1 MTMKPKNQNTGEL
14 KKQVG
19 NFMPPARVASQRKD
33 ENHLP
38 DRRAFCFRGFLMPW
52 WTQPFLRGLLFFV
65 CQGVF
70 NGGF

>member
-1 MTMKPKNQNTGEL
+1 MAMKLKNQNTDEL

-38 DRRAFCFRGFLMPW
+38 GRRIFI
-52 WTQPFLRGLLFFV
+52 LRSR
-65 CQGVF
+65 
-70 NGGF
+70 NAI